1 MNVER
6 IDAAW
11 LEEHRL
17 VSIDELTDRWG
28 VSSSQL
34 HDFIAHGVL
43 EPAAA
48 PRGAGFRLETVSLV
62 RTACRLQQE
71 LELDT
76 HAVGV
81 VLELLQRLR
90 ALESE
95 VDALR
100 AQLGATSEEGG
111 DAPEAEVV
119 TPARS

>member
-6 IDAAW
+6 IEATW

-17 VSIDELTDRWG
+17 VSFDELTDRWG

-48 PRGAGFRLETVSLV
+48 AHGAGFRVESVSLV

-90 ALESE
+90 ALETE
-95 VDALR
+95 VGALR
-100 AQLGATSEEGG
+100 AQLGAARQEGG
-111 DAPEAEVV
+111 DAPEAEIV
-119 TPARS
+119 RSDRP

>member
-11 LEEHRL
+11 LAEHQL
-17 VSIDELTDRWG
+17 VSIEELTDRWG

-34 HDFIAHGVL
+34 HELIAHGVL
-43 EPAAA
+43 EPTAAT
-48 PRGAGFRLETVSLV
+48 PVAGFRLESVSLV

-81 VLELLQRLR
+81 VLELLKRLR

-100 AQLGATSEEGG
+100 ARLGAAGEEGG

-119 TPARS
+119 RPARP

>member
-1 MNVER
+1 MNVQR
-6 IDAAW
+6 IEATW
-11 LEEHRL
+11 MEEHRL
-17 VSIDELTDRWG
+17 VSIEELRDRWG

-48 PRGAGFRLETVSLV
+48 PYGSGFRLEAVSLV

-81 VLELLQRLR
+81 VLELLQRVR

-100 AQLGATSEEGG
+100 AQLGAAGDDGG
-111 DAPEAEVV
+111 EPPEAEVI
-119 TPARS
+119 TQARP

>member
-1 MNVER
+1 MSVER

-17 VSIDELTDRWG
+17 VSLEELTDRWG

-34 HDFIAHGVL
+34 HEFIAHGVL

-48 PRGAGFRLETVSLV
+48 TPATGFRLESVSLV

-71 LELDT
+71 LELDA

-81 VLELLQRLR
+81 VLGLLQRLR
-90 ALESE
+90 ALENE
-95 VDALR
+95 VAALR
-100 AQLGATSEEGG
+100 AQLGTAREEGG
-111 DAPEAEVV
+111 DTPEAEIV
-119 TPARS
+119 TPDRP

>member
-1 MNVER
+1 M
-6 IDAAW
+6 
-11 LEEHRL
+11 
-17 VSIDELTDRWG
+17 VSIEELRDRWG

-48 PRGAGFRLETVSLV
+48 PYGSGFRLEAVSLV

-81 VLELLQRLR
+81 VLELLQRVR

-100 AQLGATSEEGG
+100 AQLGAAGDDGG
-111 DAPEAEVV
+111 EPPEAEVI
-119 TPARS
+119 TQARP